1 MNNAESSGDGML
13 HLPPVLS
20 LREKG
25 AAGPSLSSSYRGGV
39 VWGAGP
45 DLSGRTL
52 TIVHPTP
59 ASVIAHCQVLF
70 LTYSIKYSQQLCR
83 MVPTSW
89 GFKVTW
95 SG

>member
-1 MNNAESSGDGML
+1 MLRARGRNAAPPTGSLAAREGSG
-13 HLPPVLS
+13 
-20 LREKG
+20 
-25 AAGPSLSSSYRGGV
+25 GPSLSSSYRGGV

-45 DLSGRTL
+45 GLSGRPL
-52 TIVHPTP
+52 TIVHPTRT
-59 ASVIAHCQVLF
+59 SVIAHCQVLF
-70 LTYSIKYSQQLCR
+70 LTYSIKYSQQLWH